1 MNREQLYIENRYIP
15 LSKSINAAL
24 TKSIVDVQKPDKRK
38 AIYSKSTI
46 IPNSPE
52 AQTVFGDIFE
62 LNLVD
67 SSFDPTVKAAI
78 RYLVDGELIL
88 QGYCQLKE
96 IIQRDT
102 KEIEYSIVMFGE
114 LASIFKEMG
123 EDELTD
129 LYEFSD
135 TTNELGRF

>member
-1 MNREQLYIENRYIP
+1 LNREQLYINNQYIP

-38 AIYSKSTI
+38 ATYSKSTI

-52 AQTVFGDIFE
+52 AQTIFGDIFE

-67 SSFDPTVKAAI
+67 GSFDPTVKASV

-88 QGYCQLKE
+88 NGYCQLKE
-96 IIQRDT
+96 IIQRD
-102 KEIEYSIVMFGE
+102 EVELEYNIVMFGE

-123 EDELTD
+123 EGELTD
-129 LYEFSD
+129 LYE
-135 TTNELGRF
+135 